1 MTGRSGDQGDA
12 IAFLGDPVAYGPGVA
27 RVETLS
33 THISQLFLAGERAY
47 KLKRAVKYP
56 YLDFSTAVL
65 RRRACEAELALNRR
79 TAPELYL
86 GVRGIGRGADG
97 TIDWSDADNAIDW
110 VVVMRRFDQE
120 ALFDALTRRGALTA
134 AIMLDLVAHIGAF
147 HASETPLRVGGG
159 AAAIDVIEAENND
172 TIRRTGLFAADRL
185 AELHERSRARLGEI
199 GKLLDERR
207 AAGKVRHCHGDLH
220 LRNICLIA
228 GKPVLFDCLEFSPEM
243 ASIDVL
249 YDLAFLLMDLE
260 HRGLRDFANLCANR
274 YLDLSDEDDGLAALP
289 LFMAVRAAIRAKVTA
304 EAATHDSADEARG
317 YLDLALVLLAPA
329 PVRLIALGGLSG
341 TGKST
346 IAQRLAPK
354 LGLRPGARV
363 LRSDVIRKHLLGVA
377 PETKLPAEAY
387 TSEMSRRVYAA
398 LCDKAEVALKAGYC
412 TIIDAVSLTADERA
426 SFAAVAAA
434 AGVPFSGIWLDA
446 PSETMASRIG
456 ARSGDASDA
465 TADTLVQQLRYDP
478 GAIEWRRVDVG
489 ADRDASFAAVER
501 VLGLGPADPDV

>member
-1 MTGRSGDQGDA
+1 MAGRSGEQGDV
-12 IAFLGDPVAYGPGVA
+12 IAFLSDPAVFGTGVA

-33 THISQLFLAGERAY
+33 THISHIFLAGERAY

-56 YLDFSTAVL
+56 YLDFSTAVS
-65 RRRACEAELALNRR
+65 RRRACEAELTLNRR

-86 GVRGIGRGADG
+86 GVRGIGRDADG
-97 TIDWSDADNAIDW
+97 AIDWSDGDNAIDW

-120 ALFDALTRRGALTA
+120 ALFDALARRGALTV
-134 AIMLDLVAHIGAF
+134 AIMLDLVAHIAAF
-147 HASETPLRVGGG
+147 HASEKPLLDRGG
-159 AAAIDVIEAENND
+159 AAAIDAIEAENSD
-172 TIRRTGLFAADRL
+172 TLRRMGFFAADRL
-185 AELHERSRARLGEI
+185 AELHERSCARLREI

-207 AAGKVRHCHGDLH
+207 AAGEVRHCHGDLH

-274 YLDLSDEDDGLAALP
+274 YLDLSDEDSGLAALP

-304 EAATHDSADEARG
+304 EAAASDGAGEARG
-317 YLDLALVLLAPA
+317 YLDLGLALLTPA

-346 IAQRLAPK
+346 VAQRLAPR
-354 LGLRPGARV
+354 LGVRPGARV
-363 LRSDVIRKHLLGVA
+363 LRSDVIRKRLLGVA
-377 PETKLPAEAY
+377 PETRLPVEAY
-387 TSEMSRRVYAA
+387 SSEMSLRVYAA
-398 LCDKAEVALKAGYC
+398 LRDKAEAALKAGYC
-412 TIIDAVSLTADERA
+412 TIIDAVSLTPDERA
-426 SFAAVAAA
+426 SFAVVAAA

-446 PSETMASRIG
+446 PAETMASRIG

-465 TADTLVQQLRYDP
+465 TAGTLAQQLRYDP

-489 ADRDASFAAVER
+489 GDRESSFAGVQRA
-501 VLGLGPADPDV
+501 LGLGPADPDV